1 MYKSSTFPR
10 LSSVA
15 ISGQNGTVTVPVK
28 HDVKH
33 KGVFSWICVSLVCF
47 IVGSLGITNTMTFYL
62 VSLKCR
68 SPSYPIQ
75 NISVQMGTKFTLA
88 YLNDKSIEYCSV
100 RPPFFKYEFHDSK
113 YSNLMTREIIDNG
126 RIDIIV
132 INRWCKVVIKS
143 ASFRDEGKW
152 ELFIDARDGR
162 SERKYQLYNV
172 SIKEKVVPLKR
183 LDDRSMNTNPTIFV
197 WKEKY

>member
-1 MYKSSTFPR
+1 
-10 LSSVA
+10 
-15 ISGQNGTVTVPVK
+15 
-28 HDVKH
+28 
-33 KGVFSWICVSLVCF
+33 
-47 IVGSLGITNTMTFYL
+47 
-62 VSLKCR
+62 
-68 SPSYPIQ
+68 
-75 NISVQMGTKFTLA
+75 
-88 YLNDKSIEYCSV
+88 
-100 RPPFFKYEFHDSK
+100 
-113 YSNLMTREIIDNG
+113 MTREIIDNG